1 MIASEF
7 TFTLAML
14 NISIVSFIWIMKQ
27 VILLGYWFCK
37 REIGRL
43 ENNE

>member
-14 NISIVSFIWIMKQ
+14 NISIVSFIWIFKQ
-27 VILLGYWFCK
+27 TILLVHWFYK
-37 REIGRL
+37 HEMERI